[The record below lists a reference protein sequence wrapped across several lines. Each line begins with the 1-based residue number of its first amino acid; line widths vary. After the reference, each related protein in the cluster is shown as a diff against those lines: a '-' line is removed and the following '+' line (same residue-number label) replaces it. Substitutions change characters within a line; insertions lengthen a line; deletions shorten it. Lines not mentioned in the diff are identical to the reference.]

1 MAKFAL
7 LLTFAAVATMAE
19 NLSKRHEP
27 EQRHVSKKKLNI
39 PSEMVIGYLND
50 NNLDSGSFDKIAY
63 SPGTP
68 LDYSGGSRK
77 SKKPSFSP
85 WTNETDELTDDEL
98 IFKANKGAGVED
110 RWRMR
115 LTTCQKKNT
124 CSCGGAYIAS
134 PNREGLINSQEEA
147 SYQPNMNC
155 IWTVEAPEDYTI
167 LVRFGKFAV
176 EREDVCGFDYVMM
189 FTGEMKYL
197 HQQSHNDT
205 VRSEGV
211 FCGSI
216 KYPQNVGN
224 DDWADKTA
232 LIPTADSGDDTLN
245 RTMFNG
251 QWVDLESRHAGI
263 IMVTDSDTQHAGF
276 ALQYKAVPKNNDVNI
291 TSVAD
296 MLDYVHVK
304 MLEHIRT
311 NPLNT
316 PELILLQEHH
326 GIFYSFKLTLITL
339 C

>member
-1 MAKFAL
+1 M
-7 LLTFAAVATMAE
+7 
-19 NLSKRHEP
+19 
-27 EQRHVSKKKLNI
+27 
-39 PSEMVIGYLND
+39 G
-50 NNLDSGSFDKIAY
+50 
-63 SPGTP
+63 
-68 LDYSGGSRK
+68 
-77 SKKPSFSP
+77 
-85 WTNETDELTDDEL
+85 
-98 IFKANKGAGVED
+98 NKGGGVED

-124 CSCGGAYIAS
+124 CSCGGKYIAD
-134 PNREGLINSQEEA
+134 PNAEGMIHSQEELN
-147 SYQPNMNC
+147 YKPNMNS
-155 IWTVEAPEDYTI
+155 IWTIEAPEDYTI
-167 LVRFGKFAV
+167 LVRFGKFAI

-224 DDWADKTA
+224 DDWSDKTA

-251 QWVDLESRHAGI
+251 QWVDLESRNAGI

-276 ALQYKAVPKNNDVNI
+276 ALQYKAVPKNNEVNI
-291 TSVAD
+291 TTVYD
-296 MLDYVHVK
+296 MLEFIHEN

-316 PELILLQEHH
+316 PELVLLQEHH
-326 GIFYSFKLTLITL
+326 VNKTIARLHRATTKKCYDLKDNTIPTKIQNNVKTTKTITGYFDPLLDFVVVTHKKCRSKHRYAWRKRFNKLGNFISEATASIQMQRKINRHQERGVGFFATDLAEQM
-339 C
+339 